1 MTRLALGER
10 CGPAGACAPAVAAA
24 GETSCDASHARAT
37 PPSPPP
43 WNSSSRRE
51 IGFHTGPVQGR
62 VRIKPGTGK
71 FVINGREFDQF
82 FVTSDTRR
90 QAMQPLVVTE
100 TRNNFDIWVNV
111 GGGGITG
118 QAGAVRLG
126 VARALLIDNANF
138 DKILREHGLLT
149 RDSREV
155 ERKKYGRHKAR
166 RSTQFSKR

>member
-1 MTRLALGER
+1 M
-10 CGPAGACAPAVAAA
+10 AVNNPYIWGTGRRKTSAA
-24 GETSCDASHARAT
+24 
-37 PPSPPP
+37 
-43 WNSSSRRE
+43 
-51 IGFHTGPVQGR
+51 R

-118 QAGAVRLG
+118 QAGAVSLG
-126 VARALLIDNANF
+126 VARALLKDNANF
-138 DKILREHGLLT
+138 DKILRENGLLT